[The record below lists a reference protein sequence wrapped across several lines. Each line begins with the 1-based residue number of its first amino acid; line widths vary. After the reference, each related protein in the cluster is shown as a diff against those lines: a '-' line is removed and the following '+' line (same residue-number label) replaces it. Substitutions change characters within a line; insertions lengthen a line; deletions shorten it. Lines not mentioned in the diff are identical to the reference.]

1 MLELRA
7 VRIVRRPKLSQPF
20 VTEMPLSSPP
30 EYDSLNTW
38 LALLS
43 LHVVVIAPWVKVEL
57 FPDRS

>member
-1 MLELRA
+1 M
-7 VRIVRRPKLSQPF
+7 RIVRRPKLSQPF